1 MVRLRAGAL
10 GAGLSRVV
18 RRAAFAL
25 AAIIVAAAA
34 PAVVAPALADDGFV
48 RVEGKGFVTADGKP
62 FLIRSISLGNW
73 LMQEGY
79 MFRFARAKSP
89 REIRG
94 LIDALIGPEDA
105 AEFWRRFRD
114 DYVAENDVK
123 LIKAAGF
130 TAIRIP
136 LHYDLF
142 VDADGRFEGP
152 GYALL
157 DRMIGWA
164 GDADLKVLL
173 DLHAAPGGQT
183 GVNHDDGP
191 GYPLTFYVPAHR
203 RLTVAFWQH
212 LAARYRDETAVLGY
226 DLLNEPISPYHDMN
240 YLNSRLEP
248 LYEETV
254 AAIRAVDPNHVI
266 FLEGAQWATS
276 FSMLG
281 PPFAKNVAY
290 SYHKFWASLDRD
302 AVQEYVNYMNRYDV
316 PILLGE
322 TGELTD
328 EWNHG
333 FRTLNE
339 RFGIAWS
346 FWPYKY
352 MDSTSNVVSLKM
364 PKDWAVIQAVAARP
378 PFHWTDGPMPPKEQ
392 AKAIL
397 WSYLD
402 SIRLENGSVNASY
415 LASLGLEAPDVV
427 PGAPAGQHVAAAEAS
442 RPAPGAPPQPE
453 TAAAPDA
460 APTTPQ

>member
-1 MVRLRAGAL
+1 MAHFRFRAGAS
-10 GAGLSRVV
+10 GAGLARH
-18 RRAAFAL
+18 AALALAL
-25 AAIIVAAAA
+25 AALVLGAA
-34 PAVVAPALADDGFV
+34 PAPAAADGFV
-48 RVEGKGFVTADGKP
+48 RVAGKGFVGADGAP
-62 FLIRSISLGNW
+62 FPIRSISLGNW

-94 LIDALIGPEDA
+94 LIEALIGPEDA
-105 AEFWRRFRD
+105 ARFWATFRD
-114 DYVAENDVK
+114 DYVAEDDIR

-130 TAIRIP
+130 TTIRVP

-142 VDADGRFEGP
+142 VDREGRFEGP
-152 GYALL
+152 GYALI
-157 DRMIGWA
+157 DRLVGWA
-164 GDADLKVLL
+164 KAVDLKVIL

-191 GYPLTFYVPAHR
+191 GYPLMFYVPAHQ
-203 RLTVAFWQH
+203 RLTTALWQH
-212 LAARYRDETAVLGY
+212 IAARYRDETTILGY
-226 DLLNEPISPYHDMN
+226 DLLNEPISPYHDMD
-240 YLNSRLEP
+240 YLNPKLEVV
-248 LYEETV
+248 YRDIV
-254 AAIRAVDPNHVI
+254 AAIRAVDPNHII

-276 FSMLG
+276 FAMLG
-281 PPFAKNVAY
+281 PPFADNVAY
-290 SYHKFWASLDRD
+290 SYHKFWASLERD

-316 PILLGE
+316 PIFLGE

-328 EWNHG
+328 TWNQG

-339 RFGIAWS
+339 RFDIGWS

-364 PKDWAVIQAVAARP
+364 PTDWAVIQEVAARP
-378 PFHWTDGPMPPKEQ
+378 PFHWTDGQMPPKEQ

-402 SIRLENGSVNASY
+402 SIRLENGTVNASY
-415 LASLGLEAPDVV
+415 LASLGLKAPETV
-427 PGAPAGQHVAAAEAS
+427 PGAPQPAGQHVAAAAAD
-442 RPAPGAPPQPE
+442 RPAPAAPPPAE